1 MRTRI
6 QRLIERLRGEG
17 LGTVLARGASAFLAI
32 HVAGV
37 FIALGSQVVLARA
50 MGAEGFG
57 TYVWAYNW
65 LALLTLFCRMGLGTG
80 SLRYVAAFEAREDWP
95 SLHGY
100 LRMTWRVVL
109 VASAAVMAAA
119 ACATLL
125 LGERLGGATQRTLLV
140 ACLALPVYAFLQL
153 WSHVLRGFKRVSSSQ
168 VPGTLVQPALLG
180 LAALAVPALGF
191 GPLGAPEGMG
201 LNLAAASAAL
211 AITGIA
217 LRRTVPS
224 PVRSAPPRADT
235 AEWLRT
241 AFPLLVA
248 NFLNVARARVDILL
262 LGSLAGASAAGI
274 YAPAGRVAGV
284 ITFGLLAVNAWV
296 PPLISAMHA
305 RGDRK
310 GLERLMRLSAQGV
323 FAFTLPL
330 FLAVLLFG
338 DRVLALFGDEFV
350 AGYRAL
356 VILAG
361 GQLVNALVGPVGYLM
376 TMTGH
381 QNAAAW
387 IMGVHLVLG
396 VGLNALLIPRYG
408 FEGAAVATALTN
420 TSWNLVMAVAVW
432 RTLRLRATIL

>member
-17 LGTVLARGASAFLAI
+17 LGPVLARGASTFLAI

-37 FIALGSQVVLARA
+37 FIALGSQVVIARA

-65 LALLTLFCRMGLGTG
+65 LVLLTLFCRMGLGTG

-95 SLHGY
+95 ALHGY
-100 LRMTWRVVL
+100 LRIAWRVVL

-140 ACLALPVYAFLQL
+140 ACLVLPVSAFLQL

-168 VPGTLVQPALLG
+168 VPSELVQPALLG
-180 LAALAVPALGF
+180 LFALAVPALGL
-191 GPLGAPEGMG
+191 GPLGAPLAMG
-201 LNLAAASAAL
+201 LNLGAASAAL

-217 LRRTVPS
+217 LWRTVPS
-224 PVRSAPPRADT
+224 PVRSAPPQSNT

-262 LGSLAGASAAGI
+262 LGSLAGATAAGI
-274 YAPAGRVAGV
+274 YAPACRVAAV
-284 ITFGLLAVNAWV
+284 IAFGLQAVNAWV
-296 PPLISAMHA
+296 PPLISGMHA
-305 RGDRK
+305 RGDRR
-310 GLERLMRLSAQGV
+310 GLERLMRLSARGV
-323 FAFTLPL
+323 FAFTVPL

-338 DRVLALFGDEFV
+338 DRVLALFGPEFT

-376 TMTGH
+376 TMTGR

-396 VGLNALLIPRYG
+396 AGLNALLIPRYG

-420 TSWNLVMAVAVW
+420 TSWNVVMAVAAW